1 MLLARRAVQARR
13 HNSLAAYDDGVL
25 DQDHHVSKTRHLEKF
40 RGKSAK
46 SFTRGIVS
54 SLILTDDYVDL

>member
-13 HNSLAAYDDGVL
+13 HNSLAAYEVL